1 MVVKTATLPRQ
12 QLESAPVAA
21 PLRRRPLRRQ
31 LIAFVAV
38 VGVAE
43 LAWMILLFELVRRLV

>member
-1 MVVKTATLPRQ
+1 MTVKTAALPRQ

-21 PLRRRPLRRQ
+21 PLRGRPLRRQ

-38 VGVAE
+38 VGVVE
-43 LAWMILLFELVRRLV
+43 VAWMILLFELVRQLV